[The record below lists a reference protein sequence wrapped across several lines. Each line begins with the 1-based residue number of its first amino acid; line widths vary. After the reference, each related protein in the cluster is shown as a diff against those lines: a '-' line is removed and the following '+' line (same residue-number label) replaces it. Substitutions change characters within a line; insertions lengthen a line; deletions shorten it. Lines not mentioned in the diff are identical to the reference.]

1 MTILTES
8 NPWEEQFG
16 SERTTPIPSGEE
28 VVLITIGLDRS
39 MAAKILDLSEYGTLV
54 DLTEQSGVYDAIDGE
69 CTITFL
75 HQEEIFDIEARV
87 VDRARDLIA
96 LQFINPPAEVVNCIR
111 TKVSQMPDWMQ

>member
-1 MTILTES
+1 MVTES
-8 NPWEEQFG
+8 NPWEEHFG
-16 SERTTPIPSGEE
+16 SGRTTPIPSGEE
-28 VVLITIGLDRS
+28 VVLINIGLDRS

-54 DLTEQSGVYDAIDGE
+54 DLTEQSGVYDSIGE
-69 CTITFL
+69 CTITFR

-87 VDRARDLIA
+87 VDQARDLIA